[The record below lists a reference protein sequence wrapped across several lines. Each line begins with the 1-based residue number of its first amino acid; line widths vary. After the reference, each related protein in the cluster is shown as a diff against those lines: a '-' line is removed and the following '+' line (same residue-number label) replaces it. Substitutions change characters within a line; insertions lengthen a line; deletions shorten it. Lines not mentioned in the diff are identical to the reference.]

1 MHITKQMNRDYFKN
15 DKEITIWIIVIFIL
29 GIIIGS
35 WFISELRT
43 YQVRQD
49 YCDNLKAINNQ

>member
-43 YQVRQD
+43 YQVSQD